1 MGGSFVYI
9 CMATTTGEL
18 GARCEER
25 AADFLRCCGYRVL
38 ERNYRTKT
46 GEIDIVARDRDTI
59 VFVEVRARASP
70 SFGGA
75 AETVG
80 PVKRRKLIKTAL
92 AYVSARRLD
101 CPLRFDVIA
110 VEAGRLEHICDAFQT

>member
-1 MGGSFVYI
+1 ME
-9 CMATTTGEL
+9 TTCEA
-18 GARCEER
+18 GARFEER
-25 AADFLRCCGYRVL
+25 AADFLKCRGYDVL
-38 ERNYRTKT
+38 ERNFRTKL

-59 VFVEVRARASP
+59 VFVEVRSRSSA
-70 SFGGA
+70 SFGRA

-80 PVKRRKLIKTAL
+80 PLKRRRLVRTAL
-92 AYVSARRLD
+92 AYAQARRLD